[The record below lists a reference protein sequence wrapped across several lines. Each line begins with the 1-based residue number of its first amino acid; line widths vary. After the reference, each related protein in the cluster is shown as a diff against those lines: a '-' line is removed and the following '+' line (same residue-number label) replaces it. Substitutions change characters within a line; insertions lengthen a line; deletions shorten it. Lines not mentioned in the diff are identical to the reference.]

1 MRQIKFRGKS
11 KDANEWV
18 FGDFFDTRHSAFCNY
33 MPTIIENGGITP
45 SDFYLVIPETVGQF
59 TGLTDKN
66 GKDIYEG
73 DILKLCEDKM
83 GLSLIVERYKT
94 GFEFHQR
101 DWGARLYESA
111 TEGQIEIT
119 GNIHEIK

>member
-1 MRQIKFRGKS
+1 MSRQIKFRGKS
-11 KDANEWV
+11 IHGLNPIIIGYLIKDDCDVSYIVKDDINSGWNKCEV
-18 FGDFFDTRHSAFCNY
+18 FD
-33 MPTIIENGGITP
+33 
-45 SDFYLVIPETVGQF
+45 ETVGQF